1 MARTSGGPFRYNLQ
15 ERSEGWS
22 GGRSRCS
29 ICGRGRQMS
38 LNKEDTKR
46 RLTMEV
52 DEEREVGW
60 ATEDREPLRRR
71 SDSRDRAETR
81 RRRSLSQEAPRMT
94 RQVSD
99 TALDSPDAD
108 HNENPNLF
116 EDEYCE
122 GGLRKSSVIVYRDS
136 RGRFARGPRN

>member
-1 MARTSGGPFRYNLQ
+1 M
-15 ERSEGWS
+15 
-22 GGRSRCS
+22 
-29 ICGRGRQMS
+29 
-38 LNKEDTKR
+38 NKDDTKR
-46 RLTMEV
+46 RLTMGV

-60 ATEDREPLRRR
+60 AVEEREPLRRR

-81 RRRSLSQEAPRMT
+81 RRRSLSQDAPRIS

-99 TALDSPDAD
+99 ASLDAPDANRD
-108 HNENPNLF
+108 DNPNLC

-136 RGRFARGPRN
+136 RGRFARGPRRN